1 MAGTDSANYGLHVP
15 DMGESGDVWGP
26 EVAQNFVDIDVL
38 LKANADASAAVAE
51 GLSALVATGIT
62 TVRSGT
68 NPPSDAMGINGDF
81 YINKTVW
88 TIYGPKTSG
97 QWGFPT
103 SIVGPEGDPGTPGSP
118 GSPGAD
124 AYEVAVANGFVGNE
138 AAWLASLVGPPG
150 NPGTPGDDGD
160 SAYAVAVT
168 NGFVGTEAQWLA
180 SLVGPEGDPGD
191 PGPTGPPGL
200 AQETKYAGGNAGT
213 AVTINLANGTIQNF
227 TLNSATCAFTLPTAA
242 DGLQFTLN
250 LTQDATGGRLY
261 TLVGTYKS
269 SGAVLPTLSTGGTR
283 RDQLAFLCSDSAL
296 GWDVSISGLD
306 LR

>member
-150 NPGTPGDDGD
+150 
-160 SAYAVAVT
+160 
-168 NGFVGTEAQWLA
+168 
-180 SLVGPEGDPGD
+180 
-191 PGPTGPPGL
+191 L